1 MITTEFKLEF
11 EVVGS
16 EVGGKTTAVIV
27 AAGSSARMGRDK
39 QLLPLLGKPVLAH
52 SIEAFENSRAV
63 DNIVVVT
70 AEDRL
75 LEVQKLIKSY
85 GFQKVTDIVAG
96 GETRAQSVKN
106 GIAAIGLQS
115 DIVLIH
121 DGARPLVTS
130 EITEAVKNAA
140 ELFGAAVPVVP
151 VKDTVKEVDDSGH
164 VVKTP
169 KRSRLFA
176 AQTPQGFRL
185 STYREA
191 LEKIQKIEDFY
202 DDSQLLEAA
211 GFPVYTV
218 KGSYENIKIT
228 VPGDLPIAEEILKN
242 REKRS
247 CE

>member
-11 EVVGS
+11 EVVDS

-52 SIEAFENSRAV
+52 SIAAFEDSRVV

-70 AEDRL
+70 AEDSL

-85 GFQKVTDIVAG
+85 GFQKVTDIVTG

-130 EITEAVKNAA
+130 EITEA
-140 ELFGAAVPVVP
+140 
-151 VKDTVKEVDDSGH
+151 
-164 VVKTP
+164 
-169 KRSRLFA
+169 
-176 AQTPQGFRL
+176 
-185 STYREA
+185 
-191 LEKIQKIEDFY
+191 
-202 DDSQLLEAA
+202 
-211 GFPVYTV
+211 
-218 KGSYENIKIT
+218 
-228 VPGDLPIAEEILKN
+228 
-242 REKRS
+242 
-247 CE
+247 